1 MSINIDSLQELGWRQ
16 GLQSQLDLDA
26 LIDQYPFRVVAVQR
40 NQIQCLGFDDQQQLR
55 ELTLSTYFWRHE
67 LPEDHPTV
75 GDWLMLDAHDDP
87 VQMLQRYTLIKRR
100 AAGQQSVIQ
109 LLAANLDTLFVVTSC
124 NDDFNLSRLE
134 RYLAIAAETHIQC
147 VLILTK
153 ADLVD
158 DAEAY
163 RQQLRANFPQQPVEL
178 IDATSADSVM
188 ALKQW
193 VGVGQTVAL
202 VGSSGVGKSTI
213 TNTLIGNV
221 EQATAGI
228 READSKGRH
237 TTTGRSLHRLPN
249 AGLLLDTPGM
259 RELRMVDA
267 EEGIA
272 QTFADITQLAQQC
285 RFMDCQHGNEPGC
298 AVRAAV
304 EAQQLN
310 ERRLANYL
318 KLQQEQERNTESIAQ
333 RRSQDRALGK
343 FYKTAKKTSK
353 AFKGR

>member
-1 MSINIDSLQELGWRQ
+1 MSINIDSIAELGWRQ

-26 LIDQYPFRVVAVQR
+26 LSSQSPYRVVAVQR
-40 NQIQCLGFDDQQQLR
+40 NQILCLGFDAQHNIQ
-55 ELTLSTYFWRHE
+55 EVTLSTYYWRHE

-75 GDWLMLDAHDDP
+75 GDWLMLDQHHEP
-87 VQMLQRYTLIKRR
+87 VQMLERLTLIKRR
-100 AAGQQSVIQ
+100 AAGQQAVVQ
-109 LLAANLDTLFVVTSC
+109 LLAANLDTLFIVTSC
-124 NDDFNLSRLE
+124 NEDFNLSRLE

-147 VLILTK
+147 VLVLTK
-153 ADLVD
+153 ADLTE
-158 DAEAY
+158 DAEQY
-163 RQQLRANFPQQPVEL
+163 RHQCHSNFPYQPVEL
-178 IDATSADSVM
+178 IDATSATSV
-188 ALKQW
+188 AGLKQW

-213 TNTLIGNV
+213 TNTLIGTQ

-237 TTTGRSLHRLPN
+237 TTTGRSLHRIPD

-272 QTFADITQLAQQC
+272 TTFADIIELAQQC
-285 RFMDCQHGNEPGC
+285 RFADCQHGQEPGC
-298 AVRAAV
+298 AVQSAIQS
-304 EAQQLN
+304 QQLDQ
-310 ERRLANYL
+310 RRLQNYL
-318 KLQQEQERNTESIAQ
+318 KLQQEQERNTESIAE
-333 RRSQDRALGK
+333 RRGQDRALGK

>member
-1 MSINIDSLQELGWRQ
+1 MSINIASLQELGWRQ
-16 GLQSQLDLDA
+16 SLQSQLDLDA
-26 LIDQYPFRVVAVQR
+26 LANQHPYRVVAVQR
-40 NQIQCLGFDDQQQLR
+40 NQIQCIGFDAQQQLR
-55 ELTLSTYFWRHE
+55 ELTLSTYFWRNE

-75 GDWLMLDAHDDP
+75 GDWLMLGQHDEP
-87 VQMLQRYTLIKRR
+87 VQMLERYTVIKRR
-100 AAGQQSVIQ
+100 AAGQQALIQ

-134 RYLAIAAETHIQC
+134 RYLAIAAETQIQC
-147 VLILTK
+147 VLIITK
-153 ADLVD
+153 ADLAE

-163 RQQLRANFPQQPVEL
+163 RQQLEANFPQQPVEL

-193 VGVGQTVAL
+193 VGVGQTAAL

-213 TNTLIGNV
+213 TNTLIGNL

-237 TTTGRSLHRLPN
+237 TTTGRSLHRMPA

-285 RFMDCQHGNEPGC
+285 RFKDCQHGNEPGC
-298 AVRAAV
+298 AVRNV
-304 EAQQLN
+304 ID
-310 ERRLANYL
+310 ERRLENYL
-318 KLQQEQERNTESIAQ
+318 KLQQEQERNSESIAK
-333 RRSQDRALGK
+333 RRSQERALGK
-343 FYKTAKKTSK
+343 FYKTGKKTAK
-353 AFKGR
+353 MFKGR